1 MGRQKS
7 SSQMRSSDFARAL
20 SISSVGCGGLSCCV
34 ARRCGGVPPVPC
46 PPRQQ
51 RLHDVSILH
60 RRRHCGGPANCKVQA
75 VNRARASQTS
85 RNCADSTSRPTLLTD
100 EASLELVTFVV
111 PVTPLSNACLLAKA
125 QEEKSCRSA
134 SCGRRR
140 HPHRAAATLPSPL
153 CENHENHGNHKNR
166 RNGTAIGM
174 DWPREHG
181 QSTYWRR
188 RVCAGPCIGKLNVVT
203 TGHVCQP
210 RGQRQAY

>member
-20 SISSVGCGGLSCCV
+20 SISSVGCGGRSCCV

-111 PVTPLSNACLLAKA
+111 PVTPLCNACLLAKA
-125 QEEKSCRSA
+125 HEGKKLQIRVMRPPSA
-134 SCGRRR
+134 PAPCCCYA
-140 HPHRAAATLPSPL
+140 PFSPL
-153 CENHENHGNHKNR
+153 RKSRKSRKSQKSAKWHRNWHGL
-166 RNGTAIGM
+166 A
-174 DWPREHG
+174 
-181 QSTYWRR
+181 
-188 RVCAGPCIGKLNVVT
+188 
-203 TGHVCQP
+203 
-210 RGQRQAY
+210 